1 VLFSVVTLEADDMPG
16 RAGRPRAA
24 LPAVGRVLSG
34 HPEARSLLSEA
45 GHRRVLFEQS
55 AAAAGLAAAA
65 ADAAR
70 LRYEELR
77 HLLDPRAQ
85 RPLPCWAALPLL
97 AAVSAG
103 LAALAW
109 LELAVLPGRA
119 VAAAAVAAVAA
130 VAAAWLA
137 GAWLAAT
144 AGREGHAVRTAA
156 AWAAAAAFAALLA
169 ALHATAAP
177 GWNGGLPGALWAAL
191 SSAGAVAAACLISR
205 TEPRALARA
214 RGHWRRAEARR
225 AAAARTSLAD
235 AQSAAIA
242 RQSWLGLV
250 RSTVAAQGGE
260 QAGEQAGEQGGAQ
273 AGEQLTC
280 DAVQVA
286 AQMI

>member
-119 VAAAAVAAVAA
+119 VAAAAVAA

-260 QAGEQAGEQGGAQ
+260 QAGEQG
-273 AGEQLTC
+273 GEQLTC

>member
-1 VLFSVVTLEADDMPG
+1 VPG
-16 RAGRPRAA
+16 RAAPLRAA

-45 GHRRVLFEQS
+45 SHRRVLSEQS
-55 AAAAGLAAAA
+55 AAAAGRSAAA

-77 HLLDPRAQ
+77 HLVDPRAQ
-85 RPLPCWAALPLL
+85 RPLPRWTALLLL
-97 AAVSAG
+97 APVSAG
-103 LAALAW
+103 LAALGW

-119 VAAAAVAAVAA
+119 VSAAA

-144 AGREGHAVRTAA
+144 AGHAGREGHAGRATAA
-156 AWAAAAAFAALLA
+156 WGAAAAFAALLA

-177 GWNGGLPGALWAAL
+177 GQEGSLLGALWAAL
-191 SSAGAVAAACLISR
+191 SVAGAGAAACLIGR
-205 TEPRALARA
+205 TEPAAVARA
-214 RGHWRRAEARR
+214 RAHWRRAEVRR
-225 AAAARTSLAD
+225 AAAARASLAD
-235 AQSAAIA
+235 AESAAIA

-250 RSTVAAQGGE
+250 RSAVAAHDDE
-260 QAGEQAGEQGGAQ
+260 R
-273 AGEQLTC
+273 LTY

-286 AQMI
+286 TEMIHGF